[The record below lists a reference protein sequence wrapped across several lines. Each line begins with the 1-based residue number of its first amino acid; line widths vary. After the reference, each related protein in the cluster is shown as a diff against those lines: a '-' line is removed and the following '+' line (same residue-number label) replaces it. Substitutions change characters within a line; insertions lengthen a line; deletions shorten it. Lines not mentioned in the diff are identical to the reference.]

1 MIDDAIKKVEP
12 QVIEWRRA
20 MHRHPELSFE
30 EYWTSEY
37 IETALKG
44 MNGIEISRP
53 TETSVLGIIKG
64 DHPGRKVG
72 LRGDIDALPIQEDRD
87 DLDFVSEI
95 DGVMHACGHDS
106 HAAMLLGAAQ
116 VLADNKDKIHGEI
129 YLIFQHAEELPPGGA
144 QEMVATGLFDDLDV
158 VFAQHIMTSKPL
170 GEIHI
175 KSGAVTANSD
185 QFEVTING
193 QGGHASQP
201 ENSVDPLLIGS
212 RIVTQLQDI
221 VSRLAG
227 PMDNLVIS
235 VTNFNAGTGAK
246 NVIPHTAKLSASV
259 RSASAEIRALAK
271 EKIEAVIKANCEIY
285 GATYDL
291 NYEYGYAAVMNDE
304 AETARVRQT
313 LNEVFGDDRV
323 IEQEMM
329 MGGEDFGAFTEN
341 LPGVYI
347 LLGTY
352 NEEKDYIYPHHHPKF
367 AIDED
372 AFIDGVRAHV
382 NVALGLGQ

>member
-1 MIDDAIKKVEP
+1 MLDEAIKKAEA
-12 QVIEWRRA
+12 QVIEWRRE
-20 MHRHPELSFE
+20 MHKHPELSFE
-30 EYWTSEY
+30 EYWTSDY
-37 IETALKG
+37 IEKALKN

-175 KSGAVTANSD
+175 KSGPVTANSD
-185 QFEVTING
+185 QFELTING

-201 ENSVDPLLIGS
+201 ESSVDPLLLGS
-212 RIVTQLQDI
+212 RIVTQVQDI
-221 VSRLAG
+221 VSRIAG

-235 VTNFNAGTGAK
+235 VTNFNSGTGAK
-246 NVIPHTAKLSASV
+246 NVIPHTAEISGSV
-259 RSASAEIRALAK
+259 RSATPEIRKLAH
-271 EKIEAVIKANCEIY
+271 EKIEAVIKANCDIY
-285 GATYDL
+285 GATYELD
-291 NYEYGYAAVMNDE
+291 YMYGYQAVQNDVT
-304 AETARVRQT
+304 ETARVRET
-313 LNEVFGDDRV
+313 LNEVFGEDRV

-352 NEEKDYIYPHHHPKF
+352 NEAKDYVYPHHHPKF

>member
-1 MIDDAIKKVEP
+1 
-12 QVIEWRRA
+12 

-30 EYWTSEY
+30 EYWTSDY
-37 IETALKG
+37 IEKALKE

-64 DHPGRKVG
+64 DHPGRKSWTA
-72 LRGDIDALPIQEDRD
+72 RRYRCTADREDREE
-87 DLDFVSEI
+87 LDFASEI

-106 HAAMLLGAAQ
+106 HAAMLLGAAS

-185 QFEVTING
+185 QFELTING

-201 ENSVDPLLIGS
+201 ESSVDPLLLAS
-212 RIVTQLQDI
+212 RIVTQVQDI
-221 VSRLAG
+221 VSRIAG
-227 PMDNLVIS
+227 PLDNLVIS

-246 NVIPHTAKLSASV
+246 
-259 RSASAEIRALAK
+259 
-271 EKIEAVIKANCEIY
+271 
-285 GATYDL
+285 
-291 NYEYGYAAVMNDE
+291 M
-304 AETARVRQT
+304 
-313 LNEVFGDDRV
+313 
-323 IEQEMM
+323 
-329 MGGEDFGAFTEN
+329 
-341 LPGVYI
+341 
-347 LLGTY
+347 
-352 NEEKDYIYPHHHPKF
+352 
-367 AIDED
+367 
-372 AFIDGVRAHV
+372 
-382 NVALGLGQ
+382 

>member
-1 MIDDAIKKVEP
+1 MLDDAIKKVEA
-12 QVIEWRRA
+12 QVIKWRRE
-20 MHRHPELSFE
+20 MHKHPELSFE
-30 EYWTSEY
+30 EYWTSDY
-37 IETALKG
+37 IEKALKN

-87 DLDFVSEI
+87 DLDFVSEV

-116 VLADNKDKIHGEI
+116 VLSDNKDKIHGEI

-175 KSGAVTANSD
+175 KSGPVTANSD
-185 QFEVTING
+185 QFELTING

-201 ENSVDPLLIGS
+201 ENSVDPLLLGS
-212 RIVTQLQDI
+212 RIVTQVQDI
-221 VSRLAG
+221 VSRIAG

-235 VTNFNAGTGAK
+235 VTNFNSGTGA
-246 NVIPHTAKLSASV
+246 NNIIPHTAEISGSI
-259 RSASAEIRALAK
+259 RSATPEIRKLVE
-271 EKIEAVIKANCEIY
+271 EKLEAVIKANCNIY
-285 GATYDL
+285 GATYDFE
-291 NYEYGYAAVMNDE
+291 YMYGYQAVHNDE
-304 AETARVRQT
+304 TETARVWKT
-313 LNEVFGDDRV
+313 LNEVFGEDRV
-323 IEQEMM
+323 VEQEMM

-352 NEEKDYIYPHHHPKF
+352 NEAKDCIYPHHHPKF